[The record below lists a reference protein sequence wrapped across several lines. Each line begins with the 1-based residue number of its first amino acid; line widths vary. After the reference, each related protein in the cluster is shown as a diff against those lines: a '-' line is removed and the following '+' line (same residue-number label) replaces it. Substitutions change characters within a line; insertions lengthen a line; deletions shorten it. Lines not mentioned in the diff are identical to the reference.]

1 MERNM
6 SNLVH
11 NEQMRLVA
19 NLFNNLAVV
28 SVATG
33 FIAPLFSIHPRGTL
47 IGFSAIGRKLS
58 RLHRNYTGTEFVIM
72 LLKAWHAINSFSFN
86 ILDGAQGRN

>member
-11 NEQMRLVA
+11 NEQMKLAA
-19 NLFNNLAVV
+19 NLFNNLAVI

-33 FIAPLFSIHPRGTL
+33 FITPLFSIHYHATP
-47 IGFSAIGRKLS
+47 IGFENGKPNFSGLPTNALISIFLGLVFC
-58 RLHRNYTGTEFVIM
+58 GMFEFVAHSFLM
-72 LLKAWHAINSFSFN
+72 KLK
-86 ILDGAQGRN
+86 D